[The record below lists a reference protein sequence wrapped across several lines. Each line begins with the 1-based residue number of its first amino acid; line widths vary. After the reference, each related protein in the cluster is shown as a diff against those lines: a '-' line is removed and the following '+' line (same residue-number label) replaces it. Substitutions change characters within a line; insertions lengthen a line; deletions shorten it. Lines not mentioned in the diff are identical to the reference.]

1 MRGRKL
7 PGQRRTQASDSQ
19 LSRKGISPNSSCPNK
34 RVWVVT
40 GGAESRERGMWGV
53 TEILRLM

>member
-7 PGQRRTQASDSQ
+7 PGQRRTLASDSQ
-19 LSRKGISPNSSCPNK
+19 ISRKGISPNSYCSSR

-40 GGAESRERGMWGV
+40 GRAESRERGLQRV
-53 TEILRLM
+53 TEILRLT